1 MDSCIFIENPLA
13 MPLKMPI
20 IAYAIATTLFSSQS
34 FTASPESKPVEA
46 YHTNSPATPLY
57 DKTPEWISWQT
68 YYTGSNLLSQKTDI
82 GPCDTAS
89 EWVSATAYATG
100 SYVKYNGKLFR
111 ARYWTQ
117 GDTPRGFGIWP
128 DGPWEDLGYC

>member
-1 MDSCIFIENPLA
+1 

-20 IAYAIATTLFSSQS
+20 IAYAIATSLFSPHS
-34 FTASPESKPVEA
+34 FTVSPESKPIEA
-46 YHTNSPATPLY
+46 YHTTSPVNALNN
-57 DKTPEWISWQT
+57 KTPEWISWQT
-68 YYTGSNLLSQKTDI
+68 YYSGFNLLSPKTDI

-89 EWVSATAYATG
+89 EWVSATAYAGG

-111 ARYWTQ
+111 ARNWTQ